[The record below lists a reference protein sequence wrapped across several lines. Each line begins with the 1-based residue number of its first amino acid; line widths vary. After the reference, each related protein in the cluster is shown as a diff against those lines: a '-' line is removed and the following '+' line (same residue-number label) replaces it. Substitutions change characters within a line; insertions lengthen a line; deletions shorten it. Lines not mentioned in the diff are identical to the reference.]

1 MELTKQDIN
10 PNPESFTNYFVEFL
24 QSVYTV
30 EDVDPRWIA
39 TTYEPLE
46 RMTATVHAS
55 IGRTIEKIVEIA
67 PTHGKLT
74 RTEVLSGIDTFLDW
88 LANSREQLAVVGGPM
103 IYLAVYCLAGSPE
116 AARFLK
122 IPKARAGDTK
132 SVVRNVAWDLMYW
145 VHLNFHYHYAKYKHT
160 IICSQDESM
169 VELLL
174 TRKNLGPRQ
183 GPSLLF
189 EGEVVNSF
197 GEFSPPSLAR
207 IDDTALSD
215 VIAQR
220 LLSFWSQMKVPAE
233 DEVWFTPFQNQ

>member
-1 MELTKQDIN
+1 
-10 PNPESFTNYFVEFL
+10 
-24 QSVYTV
+24 
-30 EDVDPRWIA
+30 
-39 TTYEPLE
+39 
-46 RMTATVHAS
+46 
-55 IGRTIEKIVEIA
+55 
-67 PTHGKLT
+67 
-74 RTEVLSGIDTFLDW
+74 
-88 LANSREQLAVVGGPM
+88 
-103 IYLAVYCLAGSPE
+103 
-116 AARFLK
+116 
-122 IPKARAGDTK
+122 
-132 SVVRNVAWDLMYW
+132 
-145 VHLNFHYHYAKYKHT
+145 
-160 IICSQDESM
+160 M